1 MDCYLVLLETS
12 GNQNFIFDTN
22 KRRENVGASHL
33 IASLVA
39 WTEESLEGLV
49 RGWTRRS
56 RVPAHTAELVTATS
70 GDVKVL
76 LTDGKRARELVTRV
90 TRKALEV
97 ASGLDVCGV
106 VIPFQWDDEDP
117 DPVMEA
123 ITTAYA
129 TLPEV
134 RTRRAGPQSR
144 FPRLP
149 IVDQCTSSGLP
160 AAYLYDETSGRRSP
174 RRSSAASAEP
184 VPRSHPS
191 AAKLEAARD
200 GYDRLARVTVG
211 WVDPTVT
218 RRTAP
223 WEKPP
228 TERDRPESAATP
240 AGGSGVGISPWEARD
255 GIEAVADYL
264 ERHAEWVAVVHAD
277 VNGLGAVLR
286 NLTTRQAVEG
296 CRGYVDLLA
305 VYSERID
312 RAAHEAFRAALDELR
327 CYPGI
332 KKVRRPDA
340 SGSFFPVLPLILGG
354 DDLTVVCDGPA
365 ALPFTAAFL
374 QAFENR
380 TAALLHP
387 KEKQL
392 TAAAGVAVVKQH
404 YPFSSAYQL
413 ADDLTDEAKRV
424 KVKAVGASA
433 LSFHV
438 LYDSAATGLDNLRA
452 RTTLPGGDRLVAQPY
467 VVTGNDNAGWADG
480 RRWSDLLARVTA
492 LRGTVDPTDGDSDR
506 GRALP
511 RSQTHTLRAGLFLG
525 RDTADGRFQLLRNRY
540 GRSGLSALAANSERW
555 SLFWEEG
562 GVHITGLL
570 DAMDAEEFIGDRD
583 ETAASR

>member
-33 IASLVA
+33 IASLVT

-76 LTDGKRARELVTRV
+76 LTDGERARELVTRV

-117 DPVMEA
+117 DPVMDA

-160 AAYLYDETSGRRSP
+160 AAYLYDETSGSRSP
-174 RRSSAASAEP
+174 RRADAANARL

-191 AAKLEAARD
+191 AAKLEAAHD

-211 WVDPTVT
+211 WIDPNGC
-218 RRTAP
+218 RRPAP
-223 WEKPP
+223 WEK
-228 TERDRPESAATP
+228 AAAVADEDT
-240 AGGSGVGISPWEARD
+240 GSEPRIDIDEDEARE

-332 KKVRRPDA
+332 KKIRRPGA

-354 DDLTVVCDGPA
+354 DDLTVVCDGHA

-380 TAALLHP
+380 TAVLLHP

-413 ADDLTDEAKRV
+413 ADELTDEAKC
-424 KVKAVGASA
+424 VKAKATGASA

-438 LYDSAATGLDNLRA
+438 LYDSAATGLDDLRA

-467 VVTGNDNAGWADG
+467 IITGNDNAGWADG

-511 RSQTHTLRAGLFLG
+511 RSQTHTLRAGLYLG

-540 GRSGLSALAANSERW
+540 SRSGLSALAANSERW